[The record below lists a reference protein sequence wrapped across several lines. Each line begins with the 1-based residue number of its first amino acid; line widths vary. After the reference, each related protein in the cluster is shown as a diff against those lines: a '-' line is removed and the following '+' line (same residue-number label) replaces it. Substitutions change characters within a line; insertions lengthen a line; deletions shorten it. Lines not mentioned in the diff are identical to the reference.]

1 MAEVEVERAQQLL
14 DLARYDEAL
23 RTIGP
28 VLERSP
34 HDASPRLVAG
44 WAARSLNQPEQ
55 AWEHAS
61 VAAQSTPDDGEAL
74 ALMSLSDLDTG
85 LSIRC
90 DRARELGRRAVAV
103 DPWNP
108 VTHLALVYSLLDDPT
123 CVDEARDA
131 ADAAARRFPA
141 ERALPDPRRAG
152 ADRHRARDHRGLGP
166 GPGSLAA
173 RTGAADRA
181 EPPAGAPPARGAR
194 RRQGPGE
201 PPRCGGW
208 PRCSRRTPTDPTTHA
223 MLRAWL
229 VGTSLTWSIGLGVV
243 TLAELWS
250 LLSDLAGSHAFAAG
264 LGGVALAAA
273 GVRATSVNLASGGA
287 VRTAALAD
295 ARIRWATMGPLAA
308 AVLLAVA
315 PWFPVLAVPLVVGA
329 GVLLVVGAV
338 NGARA

>member
-34 HDASPRLVAG
+34 RDASARLVAG

-131 ADAAARRFPA
+131 ADAAARRFPQN
-141 ERALPDPRRAG
+141 ALF
-152 ADRHRARDHRGLGP
+152 LT
-166 GPGSLAA
+166 LAA
-173 RTGAADRA
+173 QARIATGRGTIEDWDQAQARSLLEQALRIEPSHQQARLLLGVLDDVKGRGTTSLRGMAALLA
-181 EPPAGAPPARGAR
+181 ED
-194 RRQGPGE
+194 
-201 PPRCGGW
+201 
-208 PRCSRRTPTDPTTHA
+208 PTDPTTHA

-273 GVRATSVNLASGGA
+273 GVRATSANLASGGA